1 MSDTKQPSAFLILFA
16 VLLAV
21 FVVPSSISG
30 TAIALPYI
38 SEDIQSDLASLQ
50 WVVNAFNLT
59 FACFTLIWGKISDV
73 WGKKRSFFI
82 GAFIY
87 TLASAGSALSTD
99 ALMLDIFRALAGVGG
114 AAIFACGSAI
124 FIHAFEGDARTKA
137 FALFGTTAGLG
148 ITLGP
153 TISGILLDSI
163 GWQAIFFMHAAALF
177 LVLIVSVKIPA
188 DQTQG
193 GSFAQID
200 LIGSFLFISSMF
212 LLMLA
217 LSKGYDWGWR
227 SQYIILSF
235 AGSAACFLGFILR
248 IRIATF
254 PVLSLELIKNHKFL
268 GLILVPVVA
277 SFTFVTLLTY
287 FPTFLTGSMQFTAS
301 KAGLIML
308 FLTAPV
314 LVFPLLAG
322 KLSAKGVSTN
332 LLMYLSIISMLIGAV
347 ALIFAVQNH
356 ISIITIAFALILI
369 GIGMGMSA
377 GLVDGQ
383 ALSSVNESDV
393 GMAAGLLNT
402 FRLGSEAIGV
412 AIYGSLLSS
421 LVSNMVPI
429 QLKEHIVL
437 NTDSWVNAISSGNFM
452 SMLPQGKTD
461 QAGIFETMSSIYNSA
476 FVTTNIALT
485 GMALIASI
493 LVVFLLSKER
503 REKKKQSNQEKAYNL

>member
-1 MSDTKQPSAFLILFA
+1 MNETQPKNNFIILFA

-38 SEDIQSDLASLQ
+38 STDIQSDLASLQ

-59 FACFTLIWGKISDV
+59 FACFTLIWGKISDI

-87 TLASAGSALSTD
+87 TLASTGSALSTN
-99 ALMLDIFRALAGVGG
+99 ALVLDIFRALAGVGG

-188 DQTQG
+188 DQAQG
-193 GSFAQID
+193 GSIAQID
-200 LIGSFLFISSMF
+200 LVGSFFFITSMF
-212 LLMLA
+212 MLMLA
-217 LSKGYDWGWR
+217 LSKGYDWGWK
-227 SQYIILSF
+227 SEAIILSF
-235 AGSAACFLGFILR
+235 AGSFVCFLGFILR
-248 IRIATF
+248 IRVAKF

-287 FPTFLTGSMQFTAS
+287 FPTFLTGSMQLSAS

-314 LVFPLLAG
+314 LVFPLIAG

-332 LLMYLSIISMLIGAV
+332 LLMYLSIVSMLIGAA
-347 ALIFAVQNH
+347 ALIFVIENH
-356 ISIITIAFALILI
+356 ISIMAIALALILI

-421 LVSNMVPI
+421 IVSNMVPM

-452 SMLPQGKTD
+452 SMLPQEQAD

-485 GMALIASI
+485 GMALIVSI
-493 LVVFLLSKER
+493 LVLFYLRKE
-503 REKKKQSNQEKAYNL
+503 KQASQEEAYNL

>member
-1 MSDTKQPSAFLILFA
+1 MQDAKSSNTQFTLFA

-38 SEDIQSDLASLQ
+38 STDIQSDLASLQ

-87 TLASAGSALSTD
+87 TLASTGSALSTN

-163 GWQAIFFMHAAALF
+163 GWQAIFFMHAVALF

-200 LIGSFLFISSMF
+200 LIGSFFFISSMF
-212 LLMLA
+212 LLMIA
-217 LSKGYDWGWR
+217 LSKGYDWGWK
-227 SQYIILSF
+227 SQSIILSF

-248 IRIATF
+248 IRAAKF
-254 PVLSLELIKNHKFL
+254 PVLSLDLIKNHRFL

-287 FPTFLTGSMQFTAS
+287 FPTFLTGSMQLSAS
-301 KAGLIML
+301 KAGVIML

-314 LVFPLLAG
+314 LVFPLIAG

-332 LLMYLSIISMLIGAV
+332 LLMYLSIISMLIGAAGLV
-347 ALIFAVQNH
+347 FVVENH
-356 ISIITIAFALILI
+356 ISVMAIACALILI

-383 ALSSVNESDV
+383 ALSSVKESDV

-421 LVSNMVPI
+421 IVSNMVPI

-437 NTDSWVNAISSGNFM
+437 DTDNWVNAISSGNFM
-452 SMLPQGKTD
+452 SMLVQGQAE

-485 GMALIASI
+485 GMALIVSS
-493 LVVFLLSKER
+493 LVIFYLRKEKYSVQGEAQVR
-503 REKKKQSNQEKAYNL
+503 T

>member
-1 MSDTKQPSAFLILFA
+1 MNKTKQSNNFLVLFS

-38 SEDIQSDLASLQ
+38 SVDIQSDLASLQ

-73 WGKKRSFFI
+73 LGKKRSFFI
-82 GAFIY
+82 GACIY
-87 TLASAGSALSTD
+87 TLASIGSALSPN
-99 ALMLDIFRALAGVGG
+99 ALLLDIFRALAGIGG

-124 FIHAFEGDARTKA
+124 FIHTFEGAARTKA

-153 TISGILLDSI
+153 TISGILLDSM
-163 GWQAIFFMHAAALF
+163 GWQAIFFMHTAALF
-177 LVLIVSVKIPA
+177 LVLIVSLNIPA
-188 DQTQG
+188 DKAQG
-193 GSFAQID
+193 GTISQID
-200 LIGSFLFISSMF
+200 FIGSSFFIASMF
-212 LLMLA
+212 MLMLA
-217 LSKGYDWGWR
+217 LSKGYDWGWS
-227 SQYIILSF
+227 SQSILLSF
-235 AGSAACFLGFILR
+235 MVSAACFVAFIIR
-248 IRIATF
+248 IRVAIH
-254 PVLSLELIKNHKFL
+254 PVLNLELLKNYQFL

-287 FPTFLTGSMQFTAS
+287 FPTFLTGSMQYSAS
-301 KAGLIML
+301 KSGLIML

-314 LVFPLLAG
+314 LVFPLIAG
-322 KLSAKGVSTN
+322 KLSAKGVETN
-332 LLMYLSIISMLIGAV
+332 LLMYLSVISMLLGTGV
-347 ALIFAVQNH
+347 LVFVVQNH
-356 ISIITIAFALILI
+356 ISILAVAFALILI

-383 ALSSVNESDV
+383 ALSCVSKNDV

-421 LVSNMVPI
+421 IVSSMVSTKR
-429 QLKEHIVL
+429 QDHIAL
-437 NTDSWVNAISSGNFM
+437 DTENWVNTISSGNFTNISDSALLIERM
-452 SMLPQGKTD
+452 V
-461 QAGIFETMSSIYNSA
+461 SIYNNA
-476 FVTTNIALT
+476 FITTNII
-485 GMALIASI
+485 LIVIAAIFSI
-493 LVVFLLSKER
+493 LVVFYLNKDTRVSL
-503 REKKKQSNQEKAYNL
+503 RESNNL

>member
-1 MSDTKQPSAFLILFA
+1 MQNAKQTSQRLTLFT

-59 FACFTLIWGKISDV
+59 FACFTLIWGKISDI

-87 TLASAGSALSTD
+87 TLASAGSALSTN
-99 ALMLDIFRALAGVGG
+99 ALVLDIFRAFAGVGG

-124 FIHAFEGDARTKA
+124 FIHTFKGDARAKA

-163 GWQAIFFMHAAALF
+163 GWQTIFFMHAAALF

-188 DQTQG
+188 DQAQG
-193 GSFAQID
+193 GSIAHID
-200 LIGSFLFISSMF
+200 LEGSFIFISSMF
-212 LLMLA
+212 MLMLA
-217 LSKGYDWGWR
+217 LSKGYDWGWK
-227 SQYIILSF
+227 SEAILLSF
-235 AGSAACFLGFILR
+235 AGSAICFLGFMLHIKV
-248 IRIATF
+248 ASF
-254 PVLSLELIKNHKFL
+254 PLLKIELIKNHKFL

-332 LLMYLSIISMLIGAV
+332 LLMYLSIISMLIGAIV
-347 ALIFAVQNH
+347 LIFAVQNH

-383 ALSSVNESDV
+383 ALSSVNENDV

-421 LVSNMVPI
+421 IVSNMVPI

-452 SMLPQGKTD
+452 SMLPQGIVE
-461 QAGIFETMSSIYNSA
+461 QASIFETMSNIYNSA
-476 FVTTNIALT
+476 FITTNIALT
-485 GMALIASI
+485 CMAAFVSVLILFYLKKRENRFTSRSS
-493 LVVFLLSKER
+493 SK
-503 REKKKQSNQEKAYNL
+503 LMT

>member
-1 MSDTKQPSAFLILFA
+1 MESINMSETHQPKNFLILFA

-21 FVVPSSISG
+21 FIVPSSISG

-38 SEDIQSDLASLQ
+38 SVDIQSDLSSLQ

-82 GAFIY
+82 GACIY
-87 TLASAGSALSTD
+87 TIASVGSALSPS
-99 ALMLDIFRALAGVGG
+99 ALWLDVFRALAGIGG

-124 FIHAFEGDARTKA
+124 FIQTFEGDARTKA

-153 TISGILLDSI
+153 TISGVLLDSV
-163 GWQAIFFMHAAALF
+163 GWQAIFFMHAVALF
-177 LVLIVSVKIPA
+177 LVLIVSFNIPA
-188 DQTQG
+188 DNAQG
-193 GSFAQID
+193 GSISQID
-200 LIGSFLFISSMF
+200 LAGSFFFIASMF
-212 LLMLA
+212 MLMLA
-217 LSKGYDWGWR
+217 LSKGYDWGWQ
-227 SQYIILSF
+227 SQAILLSF
-235 AGSAACFLGFILR
+235 ISSVLCFLAFV
-248 IRIATF
+248 IRIKAAKS
-254 PVLSLELIKNHKFL
+254 PVLSLELLKNNKFL

-287 FPTFLTGSMQFTAS
+287 FPTFLMGSMQLSAS

-314 LVFPLLAG
+314 LVFPLIAG

-332 LLMYLSIISMLIGAV
+332 LLMYLSVISMLVGAGV
-347 ALIFAVQNH
+347 LIFVVQ
-356 ISIITIAFALILI
+356 SQITILAIAFALILI

-383 ALSSVNESDV
+383 ALSCVNENDV

-421 LVSNMVPI
+421 IVSNMVPI
-429 QLKEHIVL
+429 KLQDHLVV
-437 NTDSWVNAISSGNFM
+437 DSQDWVNAISSGNFA
-452 SMLPQGKTD
+452 SMLDNTGD
-461 QAGIFETMSSIYNSA
+461 QTTLMDTMISIYNSA
-476 FVTTNIALT
+476 FITTNIALT
-485 GMALIASI
+485 GIALLFSFLI
-493 LVVFLLSKER
+493 LFYLRKETKTTQN
-503 REKKKQSNQEKAYNL
+503 EAYNV